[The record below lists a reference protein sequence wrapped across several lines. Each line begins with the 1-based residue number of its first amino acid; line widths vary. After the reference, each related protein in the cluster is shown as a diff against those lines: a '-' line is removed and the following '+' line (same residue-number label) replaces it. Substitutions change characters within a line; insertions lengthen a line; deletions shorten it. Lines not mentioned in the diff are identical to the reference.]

1 MYNNI
6 GRKVQ
11 GLAVCMFVV
20 EAISTF
26 IVGIVLLVGGMV
38 WPGLLTLLLGP
49 AVALV
54 ASWPLY
60 ALGQVAMDADL
71 IKNQTATL
79 TRINRNLQIIAGP
92 MINEAEEQA
101 KQKQAEMRA
110 RLDADERAKR
120 DAAEQ
125 AGQHGGEMKVRLDTE
140 EQANKQE
147 HQAPQK
153 SLREKL
159 SFALQYGTHE
169 GMIHYLASIDDER
182 VQDILKS
189 PQNLIRQRI
198 KELLEIL

>member
-6 GRKVQ
+6 GCKVQ
-11 GLAVCMFVV
+11 GLAVCTFII
-20 EAISTF
+20 EAISAI

-110 RLDADERAKR
+110 RLDAEERAKR
-120 DAAEQ
+120 DAAGQ
-125 AGQHGGEMKVRLDTE
+125 AGQHRTEMKVGLAAE

-147 HQAPQK
+147 RQAPQK

-159 SFALQYGTHE
+159 SFALQYSTDE